1 MNIDKILKIKQ
12 FKALDLDEVNDE
24 VLIYGELK
32 NTEKTCPHCNTLAI
46 KPHQYHD
53 KKIRTVPFNTMPTFL
68 MFTQKAYLC
77 PACGRRFL
85 ERVDFLEKCQRH
97 TKKYEEYIYEQAKKQ
112 DIARVAELEGLK
124 WNTVNDIFLKGTKK
138 QKSSITKSKT

>member
-12 FKALDLDEVNDE
+12 FKALDLDEKNGE
-24 VLIYGELK
+24 VLIFGELI

-46 KPHQYHD
+46 KPHQYHN
-53 KKIRTVPFNTMPTFL
+53 KKIRTAPFNTMPTYL
-68 MFTQKAYLC
+68 VFTQKAYLC

-85 ERVDFLEKCQRH
+85 EQVDFLEKKQQH

-112 DIARVAELEGLK
+112 DISRVAELEGLC
-124 WNTVNDIFLKGTKK
+124 WDTVNNIFLKGTEKP
-138 QKSSITKSKT
+138 KSSITRRKA